1 MLKRLGLFFWM
12 LPAALFS
19 YSQNLIQ
26 DIRGVVID
34 KDSRRPLAGATV
46 SIFED
51 SIKIAA
57 ITDSAGSFVLA
68 RVPVGRRRVQCSFS
82 GYVSSITDNL
92 IVNSAKEVEII
103 IEMEQYFRQEAEV
116 VVKAP
121 GNPKLPVNKM
131 SVVSARSFTP
141 EETNRYATSV
151 NDPSR
156 MAMSFPGVQ
165 PSRDTRSDINIR
177 GNSAAGRN

>member
-1 MLKRLGLFFWM
+1 MFKRLGLFFWM

-51 SIKIAA
+51 SIQIAA

-103 IEMEQYFRQEAEV
+103 IEMEQHFRQEAEV

-121 GNPKLPVNKM
+121 G
-131 SVVSARSFTP
+131 
-141 EETNRYATSV
+141 
-151 NDPSR
+151 
-156 MAMSFPGVQ
+156 
-165 PSRDTRSDINIR
+165 
-177 GNSAAGRN
+177 